1 MKLDYDLIK
10 EILAEVQD
18 KSDGFTENHI
28 NRSEFE
34 DNDEGQKKFFTLAY
48 HYKILFDIGF
58 VEGSICGFS
67 SFDGLDTYAFY
78 YTCLTFQGQ
87 KVLEGM
93 GDEET
98 SNKIKDAFIKGGK
111 EGLKQAPAL
120 AISVIMKLLGL

>member
-10 EILAEVQD
+10 EILETVENG
-18 KSDGFTENHI
+18 DGFTEKHI

-58 VEGSICGFS
+58 VEGSICSFS

-87 KVLEGM
+87 KVLGGM
-93 GDEET
+93 RDEET
-98 SNKIKDAFIKGGK
+98 SNKINDVLIKGGK

-120 AISVIMKLLGL
+120 ALAVIMKLLGL